1 MVRNGVISGPTSAGL
16 SNVIYQVGK
25 GQLAS
30 VEESPLPCVDTEGTV
45 VDVEALMTRLAQA
58 GVTTL
63 IKADDERL
71 AEGGETWTVMVS
83 GAGLGTQGGIRAE
96 SADLRSGLRDVLSR
110 LAERP
115 GDWSWLGELRELS
128 PQ

>member
-1 MVRNGVISGPTSAGL
+1 
-16 SNVIYQVGK
+16 
-25 GQLAS
+25 
-30 VEESPLPCVDTEGTV
+30 
-45 VDVEALMTRLAQA
+45 MTRLAQA